1 MSNKQ
6 TQPASNYFLFYSKGF
21 CEHSKRCIDRLMK
34 CNMLSSMILCNI
46 DDPALM
52 IPPFVTSV
60 PTLYI
65 ATERK
70 LLGGNDLFNWI
81 EANNQNS
88 RTGNNTMSMADITGD
103 ANIFAFQQNEMSGTG
118 GGAYAF
124 LDDEQNNALPSTYE
138 FLDGSNKD
146 KLVMPSFTKMGDSPD
161 LLSNQATSMS
171 GSAGGSLPSYSVKDE
186 RNAQKD
192 DLSKAYEKLIADRKL
207 DNVNTISQMR
217 R

>member
-1 MSNKQ
+1 
-6 TQPASNYFLFYSKGF
+6 
-21 CEHSKRCIDRLMK
+21 
-34 CNMLSSMILCNI
+34 MILCNI
-46 DDPALM
+46 DDPSLM
-52 IPPFVTSV
+52 IPPFITSV

-70 LLGGNDLFNWI
+70 LLGGTDLFTWI
-81 EANNQNS
+81 DANNQNA

-124 LDDEQNNALPSTYE
+124 IDDAQNNALPSTYE

-161 LLSNQATSMS
+161 LINDHATSMS
-171 GSAGGSLPSYSVKDE
+171 GSAGGALPSYSVKDE

-192 DLSKAYEKLIADRKL
+192 DLSKAYEKLLADRKI
-207 DNVNTISQMR
+207 DNIHNITQMR

>member
-1 MSNKQ
+1 
-6 TQPASNYFLFYSKGF
+6 
-21 CEHSKRCIDRLMK
+21 
-34 CNMLSSMILCNI
+34 
-46 DDPALM
+46 
-52 IPPFVTSV
+52 
-60 PTLYI
+60 
-65 ATERK
+65 
-70 LLGGNDLFNWI
+70 
-81 EANNQNS
+81 
-88 RTGNNTMSMADITGD
+88 MADITGD

-161 LLSNQATSMS
+161 LIKDQATSMS
-171 GSAGGSLPSYSVKDE
+171 GGALPSYSVKDE

-192 DLSKAYEKLIADRKL
+192 DLSKAYEKLLADRKL
-207 DNVNTISQMR
+207 DNVNTITQMR